1 MKRSVS
7 VWWPLT
13 FSVLAVL
20 YIATASEAACRVK
33 KVEQLLST
41 YTVTLEDSVSA
52 SELET
57 FSRTYDGRGSQ
68 ADFDAE
74 VKAVIAERCVF
85 IDRIKAAEVPLKKD
99 VTVKF
104 K

>member
-1 MKRSVS
+1 MRPVRSVS
-7 VWWPLT
+7 W
-13 FSVLAVL
+13 FLACSLLVVL
-20 YIATASEAACRVK
+20 YLSTASEAACRVK

-57 FSRTYDGRGSQ
+57 FSRTYDGRASQ
-68 ADFDAE
+68 ADFQAE

-85 IDRIKAAEVPLKKD
+85 INRMKAAEVPMKTD